1 MAKIYHSDKH
11 FSGFLRT
18 RWWPKSAGVYMEQ
31 NYALSPYVYPAV
43 VTVECAIPHGECR
56 RGEDAENA
64 RHENASNAIVW
75 NTECCI
81 CLLPSRNACVDK
93 KEHQI
98 SPPTVFL

>member
-1 MAKIYHSDKH
+1 
-11 FSGFLRT
+11 
-18 RWWPKSAGVYMEQ
+18 MEQ

-43 VTVECAIPHGECR
+43 VTVKCDIPHEECR

-64 RHENASNAIVW
+64 RNAIVW

-81 CLLPSRNACVDK
+81 CLLPSRNARVDK